1 MVQWTQEQ
9 RDWARERLERF
20 VAACERY
27 DQDQKARRYDGI
39 DEGLYN
45 EMIRQEPT
53 TKRIIAELDPNLADI
68 NVRNYLA
75 GASTAAGNAHAALA
89 ILSDLDEV
97 ERHLGPTG
105 PIVSADDLHQWI
117 WGPAAS
123 FWDAG
128 RCAVAVDQAAKSLT
142 AHIQKK
148 SGSSLV
154 DRELAA
160 EVFSAKETAGRTR
173 LWLPGD
179 RSTAT
184 WRSRQDGLHLLSQGA
199 YAGIRNVVVHSH
211 EPQWSEQEALEY
223 LAVLSTVARWT
234 DETEST
240 TASQPCL
247 DRRHGACDQT
257 RDQGGLLPKN
267 G

>member
-1 MVQWTQEQ
+1 MVQWMQEQ

-27 DQDQKARRYDGI
+27 DQDQKARRYDGF

-75 GASTAAGNAHAALA
+75 GTSTAAGNAHAALA

-179 RSTAT
+179 RSTST

-234 DETEST
+234 DETEVLN
-240 TASQPCL
+240 C
-247 DRRHGACDQT
+247 
-257 RDQGGLLPKN
+257 
-267 G
+267 